1 MEVNINTISYIEPSD
16 LLTFLDENYGGL
28 SVPEDAVTPED
39 IERFISLLGY
49 CTNVKSFL
57 NSLLSKLDIDTRLA
71 KESKDKILADRL
83 ICKKTLVK
91 NYYDMID
98 DISKTVSRQAT
109 LYFKVEDENKEEKRI
124 SNIQY
129 GKRRYG

>member
-16 LLTFLDENYGGL
+16 LLAFLDENYGGL
-28 SVPEDAVTPED
+28 TVPEDAVTPED

-71 KESKDKILADRL
+71 KGSKDKVLADRL

-129 GKRRYG
+129 GKRRFG